1 MMKAYDEVL
10 LKRFAVTRES
20 ALRFGAWLSA
30 LEIPEITYEA
40 VQVVAE
46 IADALEA
53 APVADPTTDADVADL
68 RRRYLDA
75 LLMIVLAG
83 PLHHRVRAQLKLLEG
98 TERSNS

>member
-1 MMKAYDEVL
+1 MKTIARGAEDVL
-10 LKRFAVTRES
+10 LGRFGVTRLS

-30 LEIPEITYEA
+30 LDIPEITLEA
-40 VQVVAE
+40 VQVIAE

-75 LLMIVLAG
+75 LLMIVFAG
-83 PLHHRVRAQLKLLEG
+83 PLHHRVREQLKLLEG
-98 TERSNS
+98 TE